1 MKIKAG
7 DVSINVEINESLL
20 DKGLIPILFLHGFT
34 GSALEWNI
42 FLDKIDNRFLPFAI
56 DLIGH
61 GMTDSPDSVEHYSA
75 AAIARQIDRVFTE
88 LNFNK
93 VVLCGYSMGGRAALS
108 YFNFFPDKTAG
119 LILESST
126 AGIEEERLREDRIK
140 SDELMA
146 RKIEIEGVEKFGSYW
161 VNLPMFSGLKS
172 LPADE
177 YQKILKTR
185 MNNNQTG
192 LINSLKGFGTGS
204 MPVLWDRLRDINVPV
219 LLLTG
224 EFDDKFT
231 QINERMKEKILKSE
245 HHIVRD
251 CGHNTHLQKP
261 EVFIKLVNNYLTSN
275 FIRV

>member
-1 MKIKAG
+1 MNIKAG
-7 DVSINVEINESLL
+7 NISINAEIDESLL
-20 DKGLIPILFLHGFT
+20 GKGLIPLLFLHGFT
-34 GSALEWNI
+34 GSALEWKI
-42 FLDKIDNRFLPFAI
+42 FFDKIDNRFLPFSI

-61 GMTDSPDSVEHYSA
+61 GLSDAPESMEHYSA
-75 AAIARQIDRVFTE
+75 RAIAEQIDAVFNR

-108 YFNFFPDKTAG
+108 YFSYFPEKIAG

-126 AGIEEERLREDRIK
+126 AGIEETQLREDRIK

-146 RKIEIEGVEKFGSYW
+146 RKIEVEGVEKFGSYW

-204 MPVLWDRLRDINVPV
+204 MPVLWDRLRDINVPA
-219 LLLTG
+219 LLITG

-231 QINERMKEKILKSE
+231 QINERMKDKILKVE
-245 HHIVRD
+245 HHIIRD

-261 EVFIKLVNNYLTSN
+261 EVFIKLVNNFLTSN